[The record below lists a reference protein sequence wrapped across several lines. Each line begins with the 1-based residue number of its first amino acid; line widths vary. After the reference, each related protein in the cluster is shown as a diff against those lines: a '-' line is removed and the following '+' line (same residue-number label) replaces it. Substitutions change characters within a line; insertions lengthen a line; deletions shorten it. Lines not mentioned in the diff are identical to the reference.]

1 MYPYTI
7 CQVKSETRKGVI
19 VPIRVTGKSISE
31 RVHPKGDGILTRRG
45 MDIPC
50 NPETIEGTIV
60 YA

>member
-31 RVHPKGDGILTRRG
+31 RVHPKGDGILTREEWTSLATLK
-45 MDIPC
+45 P
-50 NPETIEGTIV
+50 
-60 YA
+60 